1 MHQILTKSDYV
12 QLREDYNE
20 RYGHCI
26 RTYTFADTELAQ
38 DASQWLTWAVLEQDE
53 TTSSDGHL
61 LKFGYHKKWEDGV
74 RTKLEV
80 DHINNIYWNDDAN
93 RLEFTAVIWG

>member
-1 MHQILTKSDYV
+1 MSKSDYV

-20 RYGHCI
+20 RCGHCI
-26 RTYTFADTELAQ
+26 RTYTFADTESGQ
-38 DASQWLTWAVLEQDE
+38 DNSQWLTWAVLEQNEHSPNAFDAYE
-53 TTSSDGHL
+53 
-61 LKFGYHKKWEDGV
+61 KWENAV

-93 RLEFTAVIWG
+93 RLEFTAIIWE